1 MLERWSEPGLGEHI
15 VESLHLAVETEEEFI
30 RIQKEL
36 AEIDLHLKKY
46 GIKLSLSKGKEEKP
60 IFRFDISLGRLKR
73 DAGKKR
79 DYGSAKKVSEVFLF
93 SSSNKSKESAE
104 YAGVQLRT
112 YQRRVKKY
120 KEDNKWNESNF
131 SFF

>member
-46 GIKLSLSKGKEEKP
+46 GIKISLSKGKEERY
-60 IFRFDISLGRLKR
+60 IFRFDISLDRLKR
-73 DAGKKR
+73 DAGKKETMVLQR
-79 DYGSAKKVSEVFLF
+79 KSRKYFYSVALIKV
-93 SSSNKSKESAE
+93 
-104 YAGVQLRT
+104 
-112 YQRRVKKY
+112 RRVQ
-120 KEDNKWNESNF
+120 NMPVF
-131 SFF
+131 S

>member
-1 MLERWSEPGLGEHI
+1 MDI
-15 VESLHLAVETEEEFI
+15 AV
-30 RIQKEL
+30 
-36 AEIDLHLKKY
+36 D
-46 GIKLSLSKGKEEKP
+46 
-60 IFRFDISLGRLKR
+60 RLKR

-79 DYGSAKKVSEVFLF
+79 DYGSAKKVSDIFLY
-93 SSSNKSKESAE
+93 SNSHKSTEAAE

-120 KEDNKWNESNF
+120 KEENRWNEENT